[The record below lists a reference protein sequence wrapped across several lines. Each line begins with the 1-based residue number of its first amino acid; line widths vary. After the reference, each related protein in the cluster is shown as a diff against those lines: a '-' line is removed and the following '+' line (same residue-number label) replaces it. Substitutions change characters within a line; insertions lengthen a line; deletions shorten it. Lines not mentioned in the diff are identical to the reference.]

1 MDDIRSI
8 LEEALSEKLN
18 QIVLS
23 NSRDAARAVKVKIR
37 PVQIGGELK
46 FQETRYQGTKV
57 FHENFGREETAL
69 RIENYLRELFRQG
82 QMDWDGGTAAVLVS
96 KKGKITVKARRS
108 GAFVNASADGPAG
121 DPALRLAHNRVK
133 RYLLPE
139 GEPVDFLVELGVQT
153 PEGKIR
159 KERYDKFRQINRYL
173 EFIEDVLEEL
183 PKDRTLHVVD
193 FGCGKSYLTF
203 AMYYYLHVKQ
213 GRDLQVTGLDL
224 KEDVIRHCNETAEKL
239 GYEGLHFE
247 MGDIGAYR
255 GEERA
260 DMVVSLHA
268 CDTATD
274 YALEKAMKMGASV
287 ILAVPCCQHE
297 LNRQI
302 SCEVLRPALKY
313 GVIRERISALLTDAV
328 RAQILE
334 RQGYDTQILEFI
346 DMEHTPKN
354 LLIRAVK
361 RQGMRAPSAGKGLA
375 EMEEFLRIHPLLER
389 LTGEEGQP

>member
-1 MDDIRSI
+1 MDHRGTMDELRSI
-8 LEEALSEKLN
+8 LEEALNEKLN

-23 NSRDAARAVKVKIR
+23 NSRDSARAVKVKIR

-69 RIENYLRELFRQG
+69 RTENYLRELFRQG

-96 KKGKITVKARRS
+96 KKGKMTVKARRGGTGINAS
-108 GAFVNASADGPAG
+108 TAGVKASAVNASAGGPAE

-153 PEGKIR
+153 PEGKVR

-183 PKDRTLHVVD
+183 PKDRTLHIVD

-255 GEERA
+255 GKTGRTWWSPSTPA
-260 DMVVSLHA
+260 
-268 CDTATD
+268 
-274 YALEKAMKMGASV
+274 
-287 ILAVPCCQHE
+287 I
-297 LNRQI
+297 
-302 SCEVLRPALKY
+302 RPRTMPWK
-313 GVIRERISALLTDAV
+313 
-328 RAQILE
+328 
-334 RQGYDTQILEFI
+334 
-346 DMEHTPKN
+346 
-354 LLIRAVK
+354 K
-361 RQGMRAPSAGKGLA
+361 R
-375 EMEEFLRIHPLLER
+375 
-389 LTGEEGQP
+389 